1 VHYETWNTGVG
12 GPVVLHGLDEGS
24 RDLTWQ
30 TWSYQV
36 CLTLHALVNDLLSRK
51 KLNLFFSMLGWPERR
66 TDESEL
72 HRRLKL
78 S

>member
-1 VHYETWNTGVG
+1 VHYETWNTGVV

-36 CLTLHALVNDLLSRK
+36 YLISNTFVDALLL
-51 KLNLFFSMLGWPERR
+51 
-66 TDESEL
+66 
-72 HRRLKL
+72 
-78 S
+78 